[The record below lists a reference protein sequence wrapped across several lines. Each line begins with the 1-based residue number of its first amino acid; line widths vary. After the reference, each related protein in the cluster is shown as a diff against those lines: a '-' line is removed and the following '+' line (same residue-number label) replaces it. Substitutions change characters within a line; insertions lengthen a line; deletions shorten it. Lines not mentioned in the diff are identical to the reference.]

1 MTYLE
6 AARLCTQYTNL
17 KFKYEASVISVLNEQ
32 LQDGYDFFISKQ
44 RNEVMIYPTVKPGQ
58 VCKGYYTAHLSKYNS
73 DFKYD
78 SNTDEIIG
86 LTKEKLQE
94 MLSLLEKGFKM
105 AQNDLLVKD
114 IEEDF
119 E

>member
-6 AARLCTQYTNL
+6 AARICKDYTNL
-17 KFKYEASVISVLNEQ
+17 NFRYESSVISVLNEQ

-44 RNEVMIYPTVKPGQ
+44 RKAVMIYPSVKPGTIFN
-58 VCKGYYTAHLSKYNS
+58 GYYTAHLPKYNS
-73 DFKYD
+73 DFEYD
-78 SNTDEIIG
+78 PETDEIVG
-86 LTKEKLQE
+86 LTKKKLQE

-105 AQNDLLVKD
+105 VQNDLLVKD
-114 IEEDF
+114 IQKDF

>member
-6 AARLCTQYTNL
+6 AARICKDYTNL
-17 KFKYEASVISVLNEQ
+17 NFKYESSVISVVDEQ

-44 RNEVMIYPTVKPGQ
+44 RKAVMIYPAVKPGS
-58 VCKGYYTAHLSKYNS
+58 VFSGYYTAHLSKYDS
-73 DFKYD
+73 DFEYD
-78 SNTDEIIG
+78 PETDEIVG

-105 AQNDLLVKD
+105 VQNDLLVK
-114 IEEDF
+114 ELEKDF

>member
-6 AARLCTQYTNL
+6 AARICKKYTNL
-17 KFKYEASVISVLNEQ
+17 NFKYDLSVISVVNEQ

-44 RNEVMIYPTVKPGQ
+44 RKEVMIYPSVKPGS
-58 VCKGYYTAHLSKYNS
+58 VFKGYYTAHLSKYNS
-73 DFKYD
+73 DFEYD
-78 SNTDEIIG
+78 PETDEIVG

-105 AQNDLLVKD
+105 VQNDLLVK
-114 IEEDF
+114 EVEKDF

>member
-6 AARLCTQYTNL
+6 AARICEEYTNL
-17 KFKYEASVISVLNEQ
+17 NFKQDLSVISVLNEQ

-44 RNEVMIYPTVKPGQ
+44 RKSVLIYPAVKPGS
-58 VCKGYYTAHLSKYNS
+58 VFNGYYTAHLPKYNS
-73 DFKYD
+73 DFEYD
-78 SNTDEIIG
+78 PETDEIVG

-105 AQNDLLVKD
+105 VQNDLLVKE
-114 IEEDF
+114 IEKDF

>member
-6 AARLCTQYTNL
+6 AARICKDYTNL
-17 KFKYEASVISVLNEQ
+17 NFKYESNIISVLNKQ
-32 LQDGYDFFISKQ
+32 LQDGYDYFISKQ
-44 RNEVMIYPTVKPGQ
+44 SKTVMIYPAIKPGSIF
-58 VCKGYYTAHLSKYNS
+58 KGYYTAHLSKYNS
-73 DFKYD
+73 DFDY
-78 SNTDEIIG
+78 NPETDEIVG

-105 AQNDLLVKD
+105 VQNDLLVK
-114 IEEDF
+114 EVEKDF

>member
-6 AARLCTQYTNL
+6 AARICKDYTNL
-17 KFKYEASVISVLNEQ
+17 NFRYESSVISVLNEQ

-44 RNEVMIYPTVKPGQ
+44 RKAVMIYPSVKPGTIFN
-58 VCKGYYTAHLSKYNS
+58 GYYTAHLPKYNS
-73 DFKYD
+73 DFEYD
-78 SNTDEIIG
+78 PETDEIVG
-86 LTKEKLQE
+86 LTKKKLQE

-105 AQNDLLVKD
+105 VQYDLLVKD
-114 IEEDF
+114 IEKDF

>member
-6 AARLCTQYTNL
+6 AARICKSYTNL
-17 KFKYEASVISVLNEQ
+17 NFRYESSVISVLNEQ

-44 RNEVMIYPTVKPGQ
+44 RKAVMIYPSVKPGS
-58 VCKGYYTAHLSKYNS
+58 VFSGYYTAHLSKYNS
-73 DFKYD
+73 DFEYD
-78 SNTDEIIG
+78 PETDEIVG

-105 AQNDLLVKD
+105 VQNDLLVK
-114 IEEDF
+114 ELEKDF

>member
-6 AARLCTQYTNL
+6 AARICKDYTNL
-17 KFKYEASVISVLNEQ
+17 NFKYESSVISVLNEQ
-32 LQDGYDFFISKQ
+32 LQDGYDYFISKQ
-44 RNEVMIYPTVKPGQ
+44 RKAVMIYPSVKPGS
-58 VCKGYYTAHLSKYNS
+58 VFSGYYTAHLSKYNS
-73 DFKYD
+73 DFEYD
-78 SNTDEIIG
+78 PETDEIVG

-105 AQNDLLVKD
+105 VQNDLLVK
-114 IEEDF
+114 ELEKDF

>member
-6 AARLCTQYTNL
+6 AARICEEYTNL
-17 KFKYEASVISVLNEQ
+17 NFKYESSVISVVNEQ

-44 RNEVMIYPTVKPGQ
+44 RKSVLIYPAIKPGS
-58 VCKGYYTAHLSKYNS
+58 VFKGYYTAHLSKYNS
-73 DFKYD
+73 DFEYD
-78 SNTDEIIG
+78 QETDEIVG

-114 IEEDF
+114 IAEDF

>member
-6 AARLCTQYTNL
+6 AARICEEYTNL
-17 KFKYEASVISVLNEQ
+17 NFKYESSVISVVNEQ

-44 RNEVMIYPTVKPGQ
+44 RKSVLIYPAIKPGS
-58 VCKGYYTAHLSKYNS
+58 VFKGYYTAHLSKYNS
-73 DFKYD
+73 DFDYD
-78 SNTDEIIG
+78 QETDEIVG

-114 IEEDF
+114 IAEDF

>member
-6 AARLCTQYTNL
+6 AARICKDYTNL
-17 KFKYEASVISVLNEQ
+17 DFKYESSVISVLNEQ
-32 LQDGYDFFISKQ
+32 LQDGYDYFISKQ
-44 RNEVMIYPTVKPGQ
+44 RKAVMIYPSVKPGTIFN
-58 VCKGYYTAHLSKYNS
+58 GYYTAHLPKYNS
-73 DFKYD
+73 DFEYD
-78 SNTDEIIG
+78 QETDEIVG

-105 AQNDLLVKD
+105 VQNDLLVKD
-114 IEEDF
+114 IEKDF